1 MIPSNRRTFFILFA
15 LSGFSGLIYES
26 IWTHYLKL
34 FLGHA
39 AYAQTLVLA
48 IFMGGMALG
57 SWLCSRFSQRWKNL
71 LAGYAIAE
79 AVIGILALFFHE
91 VFTSLTGISYD
102 QIIPLLGSPLSVTLY
117 KWGLSTLLIICQ
129 TVLLGMTF
137 PLMSAGI
144 LRRFPDQPGRS
155 ISLLYFSNSM
165 GAVFGVLAS
174 GFVMVDFLGLP
185 GTIRTAGLLNL
196 LLAAIVW
203 KLSKDGDASP
213 LAATPAPQV
222 TLYSGSRRYFFFLLV
237 SLVTGAASFIYEI
250 GWIRMLSLVLG
261 SSTHA
266 FELMLSAFILGLAL
280 GGLWIQRRIDRID
293 DTPRFLGLVQV
304 AMGIL
309 ALGTLLVYSGSF
321 SVMGFLVESI
331 PKTDGG
337 YTLFNLSS
345 HLIAAAIMLPAT
357 FCAGMTL
364 PLITYTLLRQG
375 VGERSIGAVY
385 GANTVGAILGVFF
398 AIHLGLPLLGLKGL
412 LVFGAVL
419 DVGLGLVI
427 LWRCTPMASAQ
438 RNVITAAAVGYL
450 ALVTLF
456 VSPDPYKMAS
466 GVYRHGSLLTPEQ
479 GRLIYYRDGKT
490 ATISMYL
497 KNDGQMDIRTNGK
510 VDASIAP
517 NLAMAASPDE
527 VTMVLTAAI
536 PMALQPGARTVANIG
551 LGSGLTTHTLLQN
564 PSLERVDTIEI
575 ERYMVE
581 GARKFGDRVGLAF
594 SDPRS
599 RIHIDDAKTF
609 FAAHGSVYD
618 IIVSEPSN
626 PWVSG
631 VSGLFSDEFYHLVK
645 RHLATN
651 GLLVQW
657 IQLYEISPEL
667 VMTVLKAVAQNFGDY
682 ALYATDDHDLLIVAR
697 KEGSVGSLDPGVL
710 RQPALAASLR
720 RVYINSI
727 EDIQFRRLGDKTFLA
742 GLLASYPIPAN
753 SDYRPFLDQNAA
765 RDRFMNRHAR
775 RLLYYVHKPLP
786 LVPLLTGEEMPDS
799 GAITYTP
806 FFSKTDAL
814 RNALLLRDFFAGV
827 GGAQVLDAMPED
839 VREDALLLRTMLTD
853 CSEAMDE
860 PTRFAAIFNSGVRM
874 LPYLTPAESATVWGY
889 LERSPCARYLSP
901 RERGWLALFK
911 DTGRR
916 DGPAMMAATRQL
928 LGMAR
933 EASAVELELLVAT
946 GMTGAL
952 MAAQPSEALALWQQ
966 GSPYLSKGGSPDLV
980 FRLLLARA
988 AASR

>member
-1 MIPSNRRTFFILFA
+1 MIAASRRTFFILFA

-57 SWLCSRFSQRWKNL
+57 SWLCSRFSRRWKNL
-71 LAGYAIAE
+71 LAGYALAE
-79 AVIGILALFFHE
+79 GAVGILALVFHE
-91 VFTSLTGISYD
+91 SFTLFTGLSYD
-102 QIIPLLGSPLSVTLY
+102 RIIPLLGSPLSVTAW

-144 LRRFPDQPGRS
+144 LRRFPEEPGRS

-174 GFVMVDFLGLP
+174 GFVMVDLLGLP
-185 GTIRTAGLLNL
+185 GTIRTAGLINL
-196 LLAAIVW
+196 ALAALVW
-203 KLSKDGDASP
+203 HLSKSGEAPPLDAAPAQDGARFG
-213 LAATPAPQV
+213 
-222 TLYSGSRRYFFFLLV
+222 GSRWYLFFLLV

-293 DTPRFLGLVQV
+293 DTPRFLGYVQV
-304 AMGIL
+304 AMGGL
-309 ALGTLLVYSGSF
+309 ALGTLLVYGGSF
-321 SVMGFLVESI
+321 SVMGSLVGSI
-331 PKTDGG
+331 PKSAGG

-385 GANTVGAILGVFF
+385 GANTIGAIAGVFF

-412 LVFGAVL
+412 LVCGAAL
-419 DVGLGLVI
+419 DIGLGLVI
-427 LWRCTPMASAQ
+427 LWRCTPLAS
-438 RNVITAAAVGYL
+438 RRRTAVTAGAVAYL
-450 ALVTLF
+450 ALVALF
-456 VSPDPYKMAS
+456 VRPDPYKMAS
-466 GVYRHGSLLTPEQ
+466 GVYRHGQLLTPET
-479 GRLIYYRDGKT
+479 GRLFYHRDGKT

-497 KNDGQMDIRTNGK
+497 RNDGQVDIRTNGK

-517 NLAMAASPDE
+517 DLALAPSPDE

-536 PMALQPGARTVANIG
+536 PLALQPQARTVANIG
-551 LGSGLTTHTLLQN
+551 LGSGLTTHTLLQS
-564 PSLERVDTIEI
+564 PTLERVDTIEI
-575 ERYMVE
+575 ERFMVE
-581 GARKFGDRVGLAF
+581 GARQFGDRVGLAF
-594 SDPRS
+594 NDPRS

-631 VSGLFSDEFYHLVK
+631 VSGLFSDEFYRLVK

-657 IQLYEISPEL
+657 IQLYEISPDL
-667 VMTVLKAVAQNFGDY
+667 VMTVLKAVAGNFDDY

-697 KEGSVGSLDPGVL
+697 KQGAVGPLDADVL
-710 RQPALAASLR
+710 RQPALAGSLR
-720 RVYINSI
+720 RVYINGPA
-727 EDIQFRRLGDKTFLA
+727 DIQFRKLGDKQFLA
-742 GLLASYPIPAN
+742 GLLASYPMPAN
-753 SDYRPFLDQNAA
+753 SDYRPVLDQNAA
-765 RDRFMNRHAR
+765 RDRFLNRNAR

-786 LVPLLTGEEMPDS
+786 LVPLLTGEELTDS
-799 GAITYTP
+799 GSVTLTP

-814 RNALLLRDFFAGV
+814 RSALLLRDFFAGS
-827 GGAQVLDAMPED
+827 GGQQALAAMPAD
-839 VREDALLLRTMLTD
+839 VREDALLLRTMLMD
-853 CSEAMDE
+853 CAAAMDE
-860 PTRFAAIFNSGVRM
+860 STRFAALFNNGVRM
-874 LPYLTPAESATVWGY
+874 LPYLSPAEAAAVWGG
-889 LERSPCARYLSP
+889 LERTPCAGRLTP
-901 RERGWLALFK
+901 IERGWIALFRA
-911 DTGRR
+911 TGKR
-916 DGPAMMAATRQL
+916 DGVAMMAATREL
-928 LGMAR
+928 LGLVR
-933 EASAVELELLVAT
+933 DPSAVELELLAAT
-946 GMTGAL
+946 GMTGAV
-952 MAAQPSEALALWQQ
+952 MAGQPREALALWQQ
-966 GSPYLSKGGSPDLV
+966 LGPALSPGGKPDLV
-980 FRLLLARA
+980 FRLLQARA
-988 AASR
+988 MAP